1 MDSLTVLETWTPE
14 SCHFVPISLH
24 KCHCR
29 KGWHIWQK
37 YQIHTIQPFFFLVGQ
52 EETSMVQMGSR
63 RVLVLC
69 WLLIKAARRSQQME
83 LIAQFL
89 NRFSCPLDPLLQ
101 VPFKSL
107 ICAWSCS
114 VLLQVPFKS
123 VICAWS
129 CLVLFLV
136 ISQSGYDTLCMKLFS
151 SQFLVNS
158 QSGCHTLIC
167 AWSYSVLS
175 FCSSDKVVG
184 FPF

>member
-1 MDSLTVLETWTPE
+1 MAPE
-14 SCHFVPISLH
+14 SCQFVPISVH

-29 KGWHIWQK
+29 KGWHIWRK

-69 WLLIKAARRSQQME
+69 WLLIKAARPSQRME
-83 LIAQFL
+83 LFAQVL
-89 NRFSCPLDPLLQ
+89 NRFSCPLAP
-101 VPFKSL
+101 
-107 ICAWSCS
+107 
-114 VLLQVPFKS
+114 LLQVPFKS

-136 ISQSGYDTLCMKLFS
+136 ISQSGCDTLCMKLFS

-167 AWSYSVLS
+167 AWSCSVLS
-175 FCSSDKVVG
+175 FWSSDKVVG